1 MLLRSG
7 KIVDSSLPVDTFA
20 STLIKNKKMKFIVR
34 NFKKLLLRA
43 LDDKQPVS
51 KRIRNVY
58 NVLDFAL
65 NNLFTLCKDVSYR
78 QLLQVLYL
86 KAHDIIIQIYNIGDN
101 VDMRKLNSKDH
112 VIMKKIVE
120 ISNILICGLQGMFQS
135 I

>member
-7 KIVDSSLPVDTFA
+7 KIVDSSSVDTFA

-112 VIMKKIVE
+112 AIMKKIVE

>member
-34 NFKKLLLRA
+34 NFKTLLLRA
-43 LDDKQPVS
+43 LDDRQSVS

-65 NNLFTLCKDVSYR
+65 THLFTLCRDVSYR
-78 QLLQVLYL
+78 ELLQVLYF

-101 VDMRKLNSKDH
+101 VDMRKLTSKDH

-120 ISNILICGLQGMFQS
+120 ISNVLICGLQGMFHS

>member
-7 KIVDSSLPVDTFA
+7 KIVDSSLSVDTFS

-34 NFKKLLLRA
+34 NFKTLLSRA
-43 LDDKQPVS
+43 MNDKQPIS

-65 NNLFTLCKDVSYR
+65 AHLFTLCKDVSYR
-78 QLLQVLYL
+78 ELLQVLYL
-86 KAHDIIIQIYNIGDN
+86 KAHDIIIQIYNIGDH
-101 VDMRKLNSKDH
+101 VDMRNLTSKDH

-120 ISNILICGLQGMFQS
+120 ISNVLICGLQGMFQS

>member
-7 KIVDSSLPVDTFA
+7 KIVDSSLPVDTFS

-43 LDDKQPVS
+43 LDDRQSVS
-51 KRIRNVY
+51 KRIHNVY

-65 NNLFTLCKDVSYR
+65 THLFTLCRDVSYR
-78 QLLQVLYL
+78 ELLQVLYF
-86 KAHDIIIQIYNIGDN
+86 KAHDIIIQIYNIGHN
-101 VDMRKLNSKDH
+101 VDMRKLTSKDH

-120 ISNILICGLQGMFQS
+120 ISNVLICGLQGMFHS

>member
-20 STLIKNKKMKFIVR
+20 SSLSKNKKMKFIIR
-34 NFKKLLLRA
+34 NFKKLLVA
-43 LDDKQPVS
+43 AADYDEPIS

-65 NNLFTLCKDVSYR
+65 THLFTLCKDVSYR
-78 QLLQVLYL
+78 ELLQVLYL

-101 VDMRKLNSKDH
+101 VDMRNLTSKDH
-112 VIMKKIVE
+112 VIIKKIVE
-120 ISNILICGLQGMFQS
+120 ISNTLICGLQGIFQ
-135 I
+135 

>member
-7 KIVDSSLPVDTFA
+7 KIVDSSLSVDTFS

-78 QLLQVLYL
+78 ELLQVLYL
-86 KAHDIIIQIYNIGDN
+86 KAHDIIIQIYNIGDH
-101 VDMRKLNSKDH
+101 VDMRNLTYKDH

-120 ISNILICGLQGMFQS
+120 ISNVLICGLQGMFQ
-135 I
+135 